1 MTGLVVV
8 LIALT
13 VTPVFVV
20 NSFRALSNGWFVRH
34 ELGRDDFPV
43 DRYGIDDD
51 DRLALA
57 LVGLRSIEP
66 GGEGIALLERA
77 TLPDGSTAFDSREL
91 RHMSDVRELLGIAFR
106 AQLVVV
112 VVLVVLGFA
121 LRRSVRWRA
130 VVPRGLL
137 VGALLTFAVALLAV
151 PTILLG
157 FDGFFLRFH
166 EVFFSGD
173 SWRFSNTDTL
183 LRIYPETFWQDTA
196 RFAAGMVIAQAVV
209 VAIVAALWLRGLR
222 RPETLS

>member
-1 MTGLVVV
+1 VTGLVVG

-13 VTPVFVV
+13 VTPIFVV
-20 NSFRALSNGWFVRH
+20 NAFRVLSSDWFVRY

-43 DRYGIDDD
+43 DRYGLQDD

-91 RHMSDVRELLGIAFR
+91 RHMKDVRELLGIAFR
-106 AQLVVV
+106 AQLVAVV
-112 VVLVVLGFA
+112 VIVVLGLA
-121 LRRSVRWRA
+121 LLRSVRWRT
-130 VVPRGLL
+130 VVPLGLL
-137 VGALLTFAVALLAV
+137 VGALGTFAIALFAV

-183 LRIYPETFWQDTA
+183 LRIYPETFWEDTSK
-196 RFAAGMVIAQAVV
+196 FAAGMVVAQALV
-209 VAIVAALWLRGLR
+209 VAVVAGLWLRRIR
-222 RPETLS
+222 RPGVQS

>member
-1 MTGLVVV
+1 MVV

-13 VTPVFVV
+13 VTPIFVV
-20 NSFRALSNGWFVRH
+20 NAFRALSNDWFVRY

-43 DRYGIDDD
+43 DRYGLDHD

-77 TLPDGSTAFDSREL
+77 TLPDGSTAFDGREL
-91 RHMSDVRELLGIAFR
+91 RHMQDVRRLLGIAFR
-106 AQLVVV
+106 AQIVVV
-112 VVLVVLGFA
+112 AILVVLGFA
-121 LRRSVRWRA
+121 LRRSARWRA
-130 VVPRGLL
+130 VVPRGLV
-137 VGALLTFAVALLAV
+137 VGSLLTFAVAALAV
-151 PTILLG
+151 PTIVLG

-183 LRIYPETFWQDTA
+183 LRIYPEAFWQDTA
-196 RFAAGMVIAQAVV
+196 RFAAGMVVAQAMVV
-209 VAIVAALWLRGLR
+209 FAVCGLWLRTLR
-222 RPETLS
+222 RAEVRP

>member
-1 MTGLVVV
+1 MVV

-20 NSFRALSNGWFVRH
+20 NAFRVLSNDWFVRY

-43 DRYGIDDD
+43 DRYGLVDA

-57 LVGLRSIEP
+57 IVGLRSIEP

-77 TLPDGSTAFDSREL
+77 TLPDGSSAFDSREL
-91 RHMSDVRELLGIAFR
+91 RHMRDVRELLGIAFR

-112 VVLVVLGFA
+112 AMLAALGFA

-137 VGALLTFAVALLAV
+137 VGALATFAIALLAV
-151 PTILLG
+151 PSILLG

-196 RFAAGMVIAQAVV
+196 QFAAAMVVAQAAV
-209 VAIVAALWLRGLR
+209 VAVVATLWLRRLR
-222 RPETLS
+222 RSEAVS